1 MTHGYGYV
9 AVTVFTVVI
18 DLLLCMAVNA
28 DDHLRHLLA
37 GEIGVLVVVNIGMA
51 DLAVDLV
58 FLMQFVVILF
68 TLRFGRSFRVCIGVA
83 HKTAILV
90 LYIMAPAC
98 MT

>member
-1 MTHGYGYV
+1 
-9 AVTVFTVVI
+9 
-18 DLLLCMAVNA
+18 MAVNT

-37 GEIGVLVVVNIGMA
+37 GEIGVLVIVNIGMA
-51 DLAVDLV
+51 NLAVDLV
-58 FLMQFVVILF
+58 FRMQCVVILYV